1 MYAGYY
7 PRDGDANTFNYKKET
22 YTVGVDKRF
31 AVSKYNN
38 LRLFAE
44 MAYDDARS
52 ETQLMKIKT
61 IYLLKLVCVCTSSFI
76 KASIV

>member
-1 MYAGYY
+1 M
-7 PRDGDANTFNYKKET
+7 
-22 YTVGVDKRF
+22 GVDKRF

-52 ETQLMKIKT
+52 ENPAYEDKNNIS
-61 IYLLKLVCVCTSSFI
+61 LKLVCVCTSSFI